1 MPQRRKNP
9 KAFSYFIWLD
19 YKSCYF
25 IIIIIICIQV
35 KLYMAFHTIDVL
47 DAKESFSV
55 VGGTFCD
62 TGDWNSHLCFYSF
75 LFHFFLFLVNNK
87 HMKFGG
93 NTSLSFDTIHKIIQY
108 TDAYDN
114 CLSWEQTEES
124 DNINNV
130 MDELYREAGT
140 TLLEEPDSSMEL
152 MDTHREDEDHI
163 RKIKEFQDYLQMVK
177 IMIKPGC
184 SEEVLKVAL
193 NSMSSLV
200 GILAFMSYPKRRSSL

>member
-1 MPQRRKNP
+1 MPRRRKNP
-9 KAFSYFIWLD
+9 NAFSYFIWLD

-25 IIIIIICIQV
+25 IIIIIFCIQV
-35 KLYMAFHTIDVL
+35 FI
-47 DAKESFSV
+47 
-55 VGGTFCD
+55 
-62 TGDWNSHLCFYSF
+62 
-75 LFHFFLFLVNNK
+75 HFFLFLVNNK

-93 NTSLSFDTIHKIIQY
+93 NSSLSFDTIHKIIQY

-200 GILAFMSYPKRRSSL
+200 GILAFMSYPKHRSSL

>member
-9 KAFSYFIWLD
+9 NAFSYFIWLD

-25 IIIIIICIQV
+25 IIIIFCIQ
-35 KLYMAFHTIDVL
+35 
-47 DAKESFSV
+47 
-55 VGGTFCD
+55 
-62 TGDWNSHLCFYSF
+62 
-75 LFHFFLFLVNNK
+75 
-87 HMKFGG
+87 
-93 NTSLSFDTIHKIIQY
+93 
-108 TDAYDN
+108 
-114 CLSWEQTEES
+114 EES

-200 GILAFMSYPKRRSSL
+200 GILAFMSYPKHRSSL

>member
-9 KAFSYFIWLD
+9 NAFSYFIWLD

-25 IIIIIICIQV
+25 IIIIIICIQ
-35 KLYMAFHTIDVL
+35 

-62 TGDWNSHLCFYSF
+62 TGDLNSHLCFYSF

-93 NTSLSFDTIHKIIQY
+93 NSSLSFDTIHKIIQY
-108 TDAYDN
+108 TDTYDN

-184 SEEVLKVAL
+184 SVEVLKVAL
-193 NSMSSLV
+193 NSMSSIV
-200 GILAFMSYPKRRSSL
+200 GILAFMSYPKHRSSL

>member
-1 MPQRRKNP
+1 MD
-9 KAFSYFIWLD
+9 SLD
-19 YKSCYF
+19 TLGSS
-25 IIIIIICIQV
+25 I
-35 KLYMAFHTIDVL
+35 
-47 DAKESFSV
+47 
-55 VGGTFCD
+55 
-62 TGDWNSHLCFYSF
+62 
-75 LFHFFLFLVNNK
+75 NNK

-93 NTSLSFDTIHKIIQY
+93 NSSLSFDTIHKIIQY

-200 GILAFMSYPKRRSSL
+200 GILAFMSYPKHRSSL